1 MYMKQVLRAV
11 LLSLAV
17 VLTLLALLAPPVV
30 NNAAAA
36 PTCNIEEMT
45 NSQGQTCWVCVV
57 GGDGADCE
65 CGGKLC
71 FL

>member
-1 MYMKQVLRAV
+1 MHMKQILRAA

-36 PTCNIEEMT
+36 PDCNTEIMT
-45 NSQGQTCWVCVV
+45 NSNGKQCLVCVV
-57 GGDGADCE
+57 GGDGSACE
-65 CGGKLC
+65 CGGKIC
-71 FL
+71 HV